1 MSEYIDVTNYGGER
15 KKLLPKRQLLP
26 KEHLRQK
33 EPKQK
38 LPERRFLN
46 LQMRLPKRRI
56 MPIIRL
62 QRQRLPVRQ
71 KNLLRRMQVNRTKR
85 KSRPEM
91 KQKRTIRNRSWI
103 IFLFTATK
111 FWRALRRPEMS

>member
-1 MSEYIDVTNYGGER
+1 MSEYIDVTNYGGETS
-15 KKLLPKRQLLP
+15 P
-26 KEHLRQK
+26 ETAA
-33 EPKQK
+33 EPAEKTAECAAEEASSEETAAAEGAPAAEGTEAEASGET
-38 LPERRFLN
+38 L
-46 LQMRLPKRRI
+46 
-56 MPIIRL
+56 
-62 QRQRLPVRQ
+62 
-71 KNLLRRMQVNRTKR
+71 RMQVNRTKR